1 MTINPFRGFMDS
13 MSESTRGMEQWM
25 RGGPDPSQ
33 IQQRHTSQA
42 SAWVPEAEVIAEGD
56 NLLILL
62 DLPGVRPEDVEI
74 ALSDG
79 LLTISGRKGER
90 QTGGEHYMRER
101 RVGTFRRSLTLP
113 AEVSES
119 SIDTNLEDGVLEITV
134 QDYAEASEPRRI
146 QVRSSRKGT

>member
-1 MTINPFRGFMDS
+1 MATNPFRGFMDT

-33 IQQRHTSQA
+33 IHQRHTSQA
-42 SAWVPEAEVIAEGD
+42 TAWMPEIEVIAEGD
-56 NLLILL
+56 TLLILL

-79 LLTISGRKGER
+79 LLTISGQKGER

-101 RVGTFRRSLTLP
+101 RVGTFRRTLTLP
-113 AEVSES
+113 SEVSES
-119 SIDTNLEDGVLEITV
+119 TVDTNLEDGVLEITV
-134 QDYAEASEPRRI
+134 RDYPGASEPRHI
-146 QVRSSRKGT
+146 QVRSPRKA